1 MSTDLSNDEIKRY
14 GRHLILPEIG
24 MAGQL
29 KLKSAKVILIGMGG
43 LGAPLG
49 MYLAAAGV
57 GTIGLVDF
65 DKVDYSNL
73 QRQITFNTNDVGKN
87 KLQAAKERLWG
98 INPEITINLHETKL
112 TSHNA
117 MNILQDYDVIADGTD
132 NFPSRYLI
140 NDACVFLDK
149 PNIHGSIFRFDGQIS
164 VFHASQGACYRCL
177 YPEPPPQGLVPSCA
191 EGGVLGVLP
200 GVIGSIQALETIK
213 LILNIGKT
221 LINRLIVFDALKMT
235 FKEILLKKNP
245 NCPLC
250 SANPTI
256 TKLLDYE
263 EFCTAKENI
272 PRQNTIEEID
282 PLDLKKRIDNKED
295 IFILDVREPFE
306 HKICSIAKYLIPLG
320 ELPKRLQEINNN
332 KEIVVYCKSGLRSKK
347 AVKILKDAGFITV
360 KNLTGGID
368 AWADKIDS
376 TLTRY

>member
-14 GRHLILPEIG
+14 IRHLVLPEIG
-24 MAGQL
+24 IAGQL
-29 KLKSAKVILIGMGG
+29 KLKSAKVLVIGIGG

-73 QRQITFNTNDVGKN
+73 QRQIAFSTNDVGRN
-87 KLQAAKERLWG
+87 KLQAAKERFLG
-98 INPEITINLHETKL
+98 INPEITINLYETRL
-112 TSHNA
+112 TSQNA
-117 MNILQDYDVIADGTD
+117 FNVLKDYDIITDGTD

-140 NDACVFLDK
+140 NDACFFLDK
-149 PNIHGSIFRFDGQIS
+149 PNVHGSIFRFDGQIS

-177 YPEPPPQGLVPSCA
+177 YPEPPPQGLVPNCA

-200 GVIGSIQALETIK
+200 GIIGSMQAMETIK

-221 LINRLIVFDALKMT
+221 LLNRLIVFDAAQMT
-235 FKEILLKKNP
+235 FKELRLKKNP

-256 TKLLDYE
+256 TKLIDYE

-272 PRQNTIEEID
+272 LHHNTIDEMD
-282 PLDLKKRIDNKED
+282 PLELKKLIDNKKD

-306 HKICSIAKYLIPLG
+306 HRICSITKNLIPLG
-320 ELPKRLQEINNN
+320 ELPKRLQEINKN

-347 AVKILKDAGFITV
+347 AVKLLKDAGFSTI

-376 TLTRY
+376 TLPRY